1 MQWPN
6 VEPPSLT
13 YSVIC
18 AKGTSRHRERSRCCC
33 AGSATSLGQWPPALG
48 RAEPQAQ
55 QLQKCLFVCIWCL
68 NSASPFLF
76 HPIPVT
82 QGHSVCVHS
91 TRPAFSVQVSSAT
104 PLQLLGQACVLVP
117 VCIQQRRLLFSN
129 RGPSGISVTVQ
140 SVQRLFFSIRFLPC
154 SPRCRIKINKH
165 GITTTIKLKKKK
177 LEVLSLK
184 KRVEQG
190 KSAEPI

>member
-6 VEPPSLT
+6 VEPSSLT

-33 AGSATSLGQWPPALG
+33 AGSTTSLGQWPPALG

-91 TRPAFSVQVSSAT
+91 TRPAFSVQVASAT
-104 PLQLLGQACVLVP
+104 PLQLLARLVCLCLCASNSGGCSSQTEGQVVFQSQSKAFNDYFF
-117 VCIQQRRLLFSN
+117 LF
-129 RGPSGISVTVQ
+129 V
-140 SVQRLFFSIRFLPC
+140 FFPAV
-154 SPRCRIKINKH
+154 H
-165 GITTTIKLKKKK
+165 D
-177 LEVLSLK
+177 
-184 KRVEQG
+184 
-190 KSAEPI
+190 AE